1 MTCAK
6 ICMFDVLLF
15 GLLQRILRV
24 TTVNFVSP
32 AHMVM
37 QQLLWGVN
45 HVIVMVMAI
54 PSRMYVI
61 WRQESVSVQIS
72 LWDTTVACAC
82 QASWEILSK

>member
-1 MTCAK
+1 MRAK
-6 ICMFDVLLF
+6 ICLFDVLFF

-37 QQLLWGVN
+37 QQLLSGVN
-45 HVIVMVMAI
+45 HVSVMVTAI

-72 LWDTTVACAC
+72 LWDTTVACAY
-82 QASWEILSK
+82 QACWEILSK